1 MSNKIT
7 TQVMGIL
14 NVTPDSFSDGGLF
27 QNTED
32 ACIYAEK
39 MVEDGANIIDVGGE
53 STRPGSDP
61 ISLQEE
67 LDRVMPVLE
76 RVVSLKTKVSIDT
89 TKAEVA
95 HEALKLGVKIV
106 NDISGL
112 QFDET
117 IALHVAEYDANL
129 ILMHMKGVPKTMQV
143 IPSSKDIIQEIYR
156 FFQRQ
161 TQIAINAGIKKEN
174 IILDPGIGFGKRLE
188 DNIAILKN
196 LDTFLN
202 LKYPL
207 LIGASRKSMIGDI
220 SGAGIVDRL
229 PGSLTIACIA
239 AIRGVRFVRVHNVAE
254 TVQALKVLKNIW

>member
-14 NVTPDSFSDGGLF
+14 NITPDSFSNNGMFL
-27 QNTED
+27 NTEK

-39 MVEDGANIIDVGGE
+39 MIEDGADIIDIGGE

-61 ISLQEE
+61 VSLQEE

-76 RVVSLKTKVSIDT
+76 RVISFKTKVSIDT

-95 HEALKLGVKIV
+95 REALRLGAEIV

-117 IALHVAEYDANL
+117 IAHHVAEYDANL

-143 IPSSKDIIQEIYR
+143 APSSEDIIQEIYH

-161 TQIAINAGIKKEN
+161 TQIAINAGVKEEN

-188 DNIAILKN
+188 DNIAILQN
-196 LDTFLN
+196 LDTFFD

-220 SGAGIVDRL
+220 SGAAVVDRL

-239 AIRGVRFVRVHNVAE
+239 AIRGVRFVRVHDVAE

>member
-27 QNTED
+27 KDTGD
-32 ACIYAEK
+32 ACVYAEK
-39 MVEDGANIIDVGGE
+39 MVENGADIIDIGGE

-76 RVVSLKTKVSIDT
+76 RVISLKTKVSIDT

-95 HEALKLGVKIV
+95 HEALKLGAGII

-117 IALHVAEYDANL
+117 IAHYVAEYDADL

-143 IPSSKDIIQEIYR
+143 ILSPGVIVQEIYH

-161 TQIAINAGIKKEN
+161 TQIAINAGVKKEN

-196 LDTFLN
+196 LDTFLE

-220 SGAGIVDRL
+220 SGATIANRL
-229 PGSLTIACIA
+229 PGSLTIVCIA
-239 AIRGVRFVRVHNVAE
+239 AIRGVLFVRVHDVAE